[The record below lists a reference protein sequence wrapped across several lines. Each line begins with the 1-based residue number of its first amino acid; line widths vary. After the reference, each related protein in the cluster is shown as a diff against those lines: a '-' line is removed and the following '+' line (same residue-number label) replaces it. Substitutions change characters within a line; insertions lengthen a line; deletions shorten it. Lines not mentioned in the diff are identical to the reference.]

1 MNYTDVIFECENSI
15 SPFIFTVQV
24 KYYPDKLKRIGQIL
38 SDGCLVK
45 NLHRKKRDQDF
56 RTVIERKLNT
66 SMKGFLLI
74 SI

>member
-15 SPFIFTVQV
+15 HPLHLQV

>member
-15 SPFIFTVQV
+15 SPFTFTSEIL
-24 KYYPDKLKRIGQIL
+24 PDKLKRIGQIL

-56 RTVIERKLNT
+56 CTVIERKLNT

>member
-1 MNYTDVIFECENSI
+1 MCMKIQYH
-15 SPFIFTVQV
+15 PLHLQV